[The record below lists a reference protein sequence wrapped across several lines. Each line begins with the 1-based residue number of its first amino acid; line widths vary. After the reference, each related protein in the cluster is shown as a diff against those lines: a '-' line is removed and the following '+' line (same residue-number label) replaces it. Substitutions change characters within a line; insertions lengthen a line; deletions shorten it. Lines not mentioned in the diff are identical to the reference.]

1 MKDST
6 GRKFNDDPYKHI
18 VWLEHVQD
26 SQNNAGSIENMQV
39 HVHISISHFCLN
51 LPKTV
56 KEDNNNSNRRNR
68 IFFMA
73 I

>member
-6 GRKFNDDPYKHI
+6 GRKFGEEPYKHI
-18 VWLEHVQD
+18 VWLENVQD

-39 HVHISISHFCLN
+39 HISISHFCLN

-56 KEDNNNSNRRNR
+56 KADNNNSNGRNR